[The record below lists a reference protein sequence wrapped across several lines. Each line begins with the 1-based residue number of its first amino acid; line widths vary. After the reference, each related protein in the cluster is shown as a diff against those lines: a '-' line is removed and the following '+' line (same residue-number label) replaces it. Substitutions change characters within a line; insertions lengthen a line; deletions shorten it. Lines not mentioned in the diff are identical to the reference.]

1 MITGYA
7 EQAATRVDR
16 LAPGMHLMTN
26 PSPSSSWPRPSPALL
41 PRRLAEGRYQ
51 GNSSPL

>member
-16 LAPGMHLMTN
+16 LAPGMHLMTK
-26 PSPSSSWPRPSPALL
+26 SFTLEQ
-41 PRRLAEGRYQ
+41 LAETVSRALATPAG
-51 GNSSPL
+51 